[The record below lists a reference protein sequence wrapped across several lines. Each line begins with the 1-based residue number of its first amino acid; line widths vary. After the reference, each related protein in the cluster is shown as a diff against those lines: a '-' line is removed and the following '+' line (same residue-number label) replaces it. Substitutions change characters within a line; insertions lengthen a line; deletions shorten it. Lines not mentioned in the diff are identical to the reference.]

1 MDNPNITMSKA
12 APTELSDDLIRNLV
26 TINRGN
32 GITFLYRIN
41 AEKQTIQF
49 GLIRVPT
56 KEFKSEEKEHLAV
69 RMRQL
74 ELKQIIDLGRYKNFC
89 SEKEHTDAIIKT
101 YSNKGLS
108 VALIHGGNNKVF
120 SAAIYDSE
128 HSEIGKD
135 LALCLLYAFAKT
147 NDVWDPKLFSNSNRF
162 IPKKIGLLAHEID
175 AVIFE
180 PKTKLS
186 L

>member
-12 APTELSDDLIRNLV
+12 APTELSDDLIRALV
-26 TINRGN
+26 EINRGN

-41 AEKQTIQF
+41 DEKQTIQY
-49 GLIRVPT
+49 GLIRVPS
-56 KEFKSEEKEHLAV
+56 KEFDSEEKERLAV
-69 RMRQL
+69 RMQQL
-74 ELKQIIDLGRYKNFC
+74 EIKQILDLGRYKTFC
-89 SEKEHTDAIIKT
+89 SEKEHTNAIIKT
-101 YSNKGLS
+101 YSSKGLS
-108 VALIHGGNNKVF
+108 VALIHGDNRVL

-135 LALCLLYAFAKT
+135 LALCFLYAFAKT
-147 NDVWDPKLFSNSNRF
+147 NDIWDPKLFKNSNRF

-175 AVIFE
+175 AVILE
-180 PKTKLS
+180 PEIDLS